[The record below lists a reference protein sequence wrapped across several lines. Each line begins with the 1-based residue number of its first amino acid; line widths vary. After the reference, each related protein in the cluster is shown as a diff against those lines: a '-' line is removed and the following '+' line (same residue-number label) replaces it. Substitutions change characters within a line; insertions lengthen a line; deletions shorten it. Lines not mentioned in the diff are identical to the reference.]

1 VKRVLIL
8 VEGQTEETFVNDALA
23 PHLAGFEKWPSATC
37 ICTKRVKG
45 RRAHRGGIGS
55 YVQVRTDLHLLL
67 RSNPD
72 VVTTLI
78 DFYGIP
84 SDFPGCA
91 SVPPNA
97 TCFERAAHLEQEFG
111 KDIADLRFIPNLV
124 LHEFEGLL
132 FSAPRA
138 IAEILEDEAHVNKLE
153 AIASKHGSPEE
164 INDSQATHPSKRIK
178 DLYPRYVKPL
188 YGPQIAARIGLPAI
202 RAKCRHFNA
211 WLKRIE
217 DI

>member
-23 PHLAGFEKWPSATC
+23 PHLAGFEKWPTATR
-37 ICTKRVKG
+37 ICTKRVKA

-55 YVQVRTDLHLLL
+55 YEQVRTDLRLLL

-72 VVTTLI
+72 VVTTFI

-91 SVPPNA
+91 SLPQNT
-97 TCFERAAHLEQEFG
+97 TCFARAVHLEQEFG
-111 KDIADLRFIPNLV
+111 KDIADRRFIPNLV

-132 FSAPRA
+132 FSAPCA
-138 IAEILEDEAHVNKLE
+138 IAEVLNDEIHVKKLE
-153 AIASKHGSPEE
+153 AIAGKHGSPEE
-164 INDSQATHPSKRIK
+164 INDSPATHPSKRIK
-178 DLYPRYVKPL
+178 DLYPTYVKTL

-202 RAKCRHFNA
+202 RAKCLHFDA

-217 DI
+217 DL